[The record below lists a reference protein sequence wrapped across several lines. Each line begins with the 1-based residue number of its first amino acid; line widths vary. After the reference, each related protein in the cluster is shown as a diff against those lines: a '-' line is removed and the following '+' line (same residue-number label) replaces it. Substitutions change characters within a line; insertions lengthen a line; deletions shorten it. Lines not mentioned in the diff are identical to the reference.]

1 MGGGGAGGAQDGAPQ
16 RGGGGGRGGGS
27 TTSHSEGVSTPFAY
41 LVTVSSTQYS
51 VELKPHQLHFV
62 RRYPPQYYCFIAD
75 RYTHLYGVAAGGD
88 GVEGEGGG
96 GGSYNFG
103 GR

>member
-1 MGGGGAGGAQDGAPQ
+1 MLKTEPSEEEEEEVAPPPTQ
-16 RGGGGGRGGGS
+16 
-27 TTSHSEGVSTPFAY
+27 EKEVSTPFAY

-51 VELKPHQLHFV
+51 VQLKPHQLHFV
-62 RRYPPQYYCFIAD
+62 RRYPPHYYCFTAHC
-75 RYTHLYGVAAGGD
+75 YTHLYGVAARGD
-88 GVEGEGGG
+88 GAEGNGGG

>member
-1 MGGGGAGGAQDGAPQ
+1 MAPPPTQ
-16 RGGGGGRGGGS
+16 
-27 TTSHSEGVSTPFAY
+27 EKEVSTPFAY

-75 RYTHLYGVAAGGD
+75 QNTHLYRVAARGD

-96 GGSYNFG
+96 GGGGGSYCFG
-103 GR
+103 G

>member
-1 MGGGGAGGAQDGAPQ
+1 MEPPEEEEKEEEAAPPPTQ
-16 RGGGGGRGGGS
+16 
-27 TTSHSEGVSTPFAY
+27 EKEVSTPFAY

-51 VELKPHQLHFV
+51 VKLKPHQLHFV

-75 RYTHLYGVAAGGD
+75 WNTHLYRVAARGD

-96 GGSYNFG
+96 GGGGSYCFG
-103 GR
+103 G